1 MRKLLS
7 ADFMRLRKSLAFW
20 LIFAACIAISLAS
33 FYDVYDMYAR
43 SDTYSCTP
51 EETVFT
57 ILPMM
62 VFACPML
69 ISLFQGTEY
78 SDGTVRNKLVCGH
91 RRAEIYFSAL
101 TVCSAASLFILAVNQ
116 ALMYILGAL
125 FLGAPQMP
133 AGELLYKVFCCLL
146 ATVSI
151 SATCLTVT
159 MSIQKK
165 SVGVVLATAVMIL
178 SLLGCSWLDSQ
189 LREGETTAVAMIVHE
204 DGTMEWLEPEP
215 NPLYISGTQR
225 QVMEFVQDLL
235 PTGQLIPASNNEF
248 ARVERWPVLSLA
260 FAAAVS
266 AAGVTFFKK
275 KDIK

>member
-7 ADFMRLRKSLAFW
+7 ADFMRLRKSRAFW
-20 LIFAACIAISLAS
+20 LIFAGCIAISLVS

-51 EETVFT
+51 EETVFD

-78 SDGTVRNKLVCGH
+78 SDGTVRNKLICGH
-91 RRAEIYFSAL
+91 RRAELYFSAL
-101 TVCSAASLFILAVNQ
+101 IVCSAASVFILAVNQ
-116 ALMYILGAL
+116 ALMYILGTL
-125 FLGAPQMP
+125 LLNAPQMP

-151 SATCLTVT
+151 SATCLMVT

-165 SVGVVLATAVMIL
+165 SIGVVLATAVMLL
-178 SLLGCSWLDSQ
+178 SLLACSWLDSQ
-189 LREGETTAVAMIVHE
+189 LREGEMTAVAMIVHE

-215 NPLYISGTQR
+215 NPLHISGAKR

-235 PTGQLIPASNNEF
+235 PTGQIIPASNNEF
-248 ARVERWPVLSLA
+248 ERVERWPVLSLS

-266 AAGVTFFKK
+266 AGGVMIFKK